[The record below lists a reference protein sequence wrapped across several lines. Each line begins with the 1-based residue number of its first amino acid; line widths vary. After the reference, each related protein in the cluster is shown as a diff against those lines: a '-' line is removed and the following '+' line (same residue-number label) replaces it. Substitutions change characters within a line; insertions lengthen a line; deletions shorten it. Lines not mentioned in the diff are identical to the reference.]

1 MFKQI
6 CEIYSLECLLQIGQ
20 DIVDMLRSDGQ
31 AHRAWPDAGL
41 GQLLLAHLGMG
52 GTGRMDGQGLD
63 VRHIGQQGKH
73 LQPVDEGPG
82 RLGAAP
88 DFEGEDGAGPF
99 GEIPPVQRVIGT
111 VRQGG
116 MVDPFHRG

>member
-82 RLGAAP
+82 RSAPPRISKVKMEPAPLGKSRRYSA
-88 DFEGEDGAGPF
+88 
-99 GEIPPVQRVIGT
+99 
-111 VRQGG
+111 
-116 MVDPFHRG
+116 